1 MTTLRFTW
9 IVAVTTMLA
18 PVVFGLI
25 VERPSAAVAAPVRA
39 TGLVAIADTEE
50 LQKAYGLR
58 IVAMPAAPGAALA
71 VGSAGAVASA
81 PSVGSAAMA
90 PVCPE
95 IRAIVT
101 SNLRSETFA
110 IVAWGEASSVLKP
123 GATVRAPFGDVTV
136 KRLRSRSVELVAGD
150 VSLVCNLLVR

>member
-39 TGLVAIADTEE
+39 TGLVAIADTED
-50 LQKAYGLR
+50 LQKTYGLR
-58 IVAMPAAPGAALA
+58 IVAMPAAPARGDSTDSSIGLPAAE
-71 VGSAGAVASA
+71 
-81 PSVGSAAMA
+81 PAANVVA

-123 GATVRAPFGDVTV
+123 GATVRAPFGDVIV